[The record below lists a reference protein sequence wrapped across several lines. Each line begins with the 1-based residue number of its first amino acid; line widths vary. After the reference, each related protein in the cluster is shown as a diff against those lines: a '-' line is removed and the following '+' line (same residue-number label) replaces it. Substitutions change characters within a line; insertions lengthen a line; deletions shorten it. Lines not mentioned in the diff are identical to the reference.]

1 VRGPDSAAVLD
12 AWGVSAPFEVVGD
25 AALALHPEADR
36 VEGRVVVAPC
46 RTRDELWGGSDD
58 AVFARL
64 GDLVRSLAEK
74 DHEVVMLAC
83 HPDDDGPCLQVMRHA
98 GLPGLPYHAGY
109 VDLDAAMSLLASA
122 DLVVAERL
130 HAAVLGAAGGTPFV
144 ALEYRPKVRDFAR
157 SVGFDDRTLRT
168 DDLGGL
174 EEITFATLA
183 DRIPAAELLATRVEE
198 YRMRLSRAAAA
209 LRHLMDA

>member
-1 VRGPDSAAVLD
+1 VFSRLGELTRALD
-12 AWGVSAPFEVVGD
+12 ARG
-25 AALALHPEADR
+25 
-36 VEGRVVVAPC
+36 
-46 RTRDELWGGSDD
+46 
-58 AVFARL
+58 
-64 GDLVRSLAEK
+64 
-74 DHEVVMLAC
+74 HEVVMLAC
-83 HPDDDGPCLQVMRHA
+83 HPDDDGPCLQIMRRA
-98 GLPGLPYHAGY
+98 GLPDLPYRAGY
-109 VDLDAAMSLLASA
+109 ADLDAAMALLASA

-168 DDLGGL
+168 HDLGGL

-183 DRIPAAELLATRVEE
+183 DRIPAAELLASRVEE